1 MVIFVVYNFCFLK
14 RGGVTAAVN
23 GGANEH
29 FLQKQMRVASGATER
44 RYASVDAT
52 NLGSVSEAVLS

>member
-1 MVIFVVYNFCFLK
+1 M
-14 RGGVTAAVN
+14 TAAVN

-29 FLQKQMRVASGATER
+29 FVQKQMRVASGATER